1 MNFCIIEIKGKNP
14 KRLIKEFDRLN
25 IDLYNIKYYRNRLLI
40 KIKYEDYQK
49 IAKIKTSCEI
59 KIVKVYG
66 VRFLKQLFD
75 SYKVFIIFFIF
86 TIVAIILLAKFTF
99 FINIKTEDS
108 KMYNL
113 LKEELNKYGLTIFSL
128 KPNYEKLSA
137 IKDSIKYDCQDKIEW
152 LELKQNGVILEVEFI
167 ERKQEEDSENKENM
181 DIVASKN
188 GYIMDMEV
196 TSGEIRKNTGDYVK
210 KGEVIVSS
218 SITRNDKIVA
228 KTSAKANVYAEV
240 WYRVRINS
248 PFEAIINSETGN
260 KKKELVI
267 KIFDKSFTIF
277 SYKSKNSKEK
287 TFFSNAFFTL
297 ELKSTPITVE
307 TKETYSKE
315 ALQKKL
321 EDLALEKI
329 KEQLGTNER
338 ILQQKTLKVSQ
349 NNATMNIEVFF
360 KVYENIAK
368 AKKSNETIEKEE

>member
-1 MNFCIIEIKGKNP
+1 M
-14 KRLIKEFDRLN
+14 
-25 IDLYNIKYYRNRLLI
+25 
-40 KIKYEDYQK
+40 
-49 IAKIKTSCEI
+49 
-59 KIVKVYG
+59 
-66 VRFLKQLFD
+66 
-75 SYKVFIIFFIF
+75 
-86 TIVAIILLAKFTF
+86 AIILLAKFTF

-260 KKKELVI
+260 NKKELVI

>member
-1 MNFCIIEIKGKNP
+1 
-14 KRLIKEFDRLN
+14 
-25 IDLYNIKYYRNRLLI
+25 
-40 KIKYEDYQK
+40 
-49 IAKIKTSCEI
+49 
-59 KIVKVYG
+59 
-66 VRFLKQLFD
+66 
-75 SYKVFIIFFIF
+75 
-86 TIVAIILLAKFTF
+86 
-99 FINIKTEDS
+99 
-108 KMYNL
+108 
-113 LKEELNKYGLTIFSL
+113 
-128 KPNYEKLSA
+128 
-137 IKDSIKYDCQDKIEW
+137 
-152 LELKQNGVILEVEFI
+152 
-167 ERKQEEDSENKENM
+167 
-181 DIVASKN
+181 
-188 GYIMDMEV
+188 MDMEV

-260 KKKELVI
+260 NKKELVI

-315 ALQKKL
+315 ELQKKL